1 MLASTSL
8 RRAAAL
14 PVTLLLAGATVVAA
28 PQSADAAAPA
38 SARTPHKVKKATAIA
53 KRQIGDPY
61 VYGASGPGSFDCS
74 GLTQFAYGKAGIG
87 LPRTS
92 DAQARHARGVS
103 RKNLRRGDLIFFHS
117 GGNVYHVGIYWGRH
131 NGHRLILDA
140 PRPGERV
147 GFTRIWTN
155 SWFPGRVGPKKPAAP
170 KITAFKKG
178 AEGSAKRQVKS
189 FQGSAEKGAQ
199 REKLGGV
206 NP

>member
-14 PVTLLLAGATVVAA
+14 PVTMLLAGATVVAA
-28 PQSADAAAPA
+28 PHSADASTAPQ
-38 SARTPHKVKKATAIA
+38 ARTPHKVQRAVSVA
-53 KRQIGDPY
+53 KRQMGDPY

-74 GLTQFAYGKAGIG
+74 GLTQYAYGKAGIR

-92 DAQARHARGVS
+92 DAQARHARPVS

-117 GGNVYHVGIYWGRH
+117 GGNVYHVGIYWGRN

-147 GFTRIWTN
+147 GFTRMWTN
-155 SWFPGRVGPKKPAAP
+155 SWFPGRVGPKKASAP
-170 KITAFKKG
+170 KIKGFKHSTAGSAKRQVRSYQG
-178 AEGSAKRQVKS
+178 SAEGSAKR
-189 FQGSAEKGAQ
+189 E
-199 REKLGGV
+199 LGGV
-206 NP
+206 N